1 LLEMEVNKFH
11 KLCPW
16 QHAIVTFQGVVPL
29 DSYPVHVQRCQPD
42 LLSEHCAC
50 ATKIGFTMVQPWQQI
65 CLAITSRKIELRPV
79 KRVTEVIPEVLL
91 VRVDEEAGCVTI
103 GPIAIP
109 IG

>member
-1 LLEMEVNKFH
+1 
-11 KLCPW
+11 
-16 QHAIVTFQGVVPL
+16 
-29 DSYPVHVQRCQPD
+29 
-42 LLSEHCAC
+42 
-50 ATKIGFTMVQPWQQI
+50 MVQPWQQI